1 MTRVELSPAAR
12 RELLDARAFY
22 AAVTPALGKRFE
34 ATIDTVL
41 RRIAAS
47 PTTWPQV
54 SPRLRRYV
62 VSEFPYSV
70 LYRFADDHVLVVAI
84 AHQRRRFGYWRG
96 RR

>member
-1 MTRVELSPAAR
+1 VTPVELAPAAR

-34 ATIDTVL
+34 SSIDAAL
-41 RRIAAS
+41 QRIVAS

-70 LYRFADDHVLVVAI
+70 LYHFAHARVLVVAI
-84 AHQRRRFGYWRG
+84 AHQRRRFGYWQG
-96 RR
+96 R

>member
-12 RELLDARAFY
+12 QELLDARAFY
-22 AAVTPALGKRFE
+22 AAVTPALGQRFE
-34 ATIDTVL
+34 STIDAVL
-41 RRIAAS
+41 QRIASS

-70 LYRFADDHVLVVAI
+70 LYRCVRDHVLVVAI
-84 AHQRRRFGYWRG
+84 AHQRRRFGYWR